1 MGGLFAPEKEFRNR
15 GLQLQYFHNEALEL
29 RTGKLAFGIPYEI
42 LLGMLCH
49 SNANVER
56 AAEFFLALAKDDCP
70 AVVGYLSG
78 FISRVTGECD
88 LRASD
93 LNVKSEHRH
102 TAMDFPRP
110 SPAKMLVWDFG
121 RRLARDRQLR
131 SQLSSAPGAD
141 WFFYEVRDITP
152 AA

>member
-1 MGGLFAPEKEFRNR
+1 MGGLFAPEIEFRSR
-15 GLQLQYFHNEALEL
+15 GLQLPYFHNEALEP

-56 AAEFFLALAKDDCP
+56 AAAFFISLAKDDTP

-78 FISRVTGECD
+78 FISRVTDECD
-88 LRASD
+88 LRSTD
-93 LNVKSEHRH
+93 LKAKPERRH

-110 SPAKMLVWDFG
+110 SPARMLVWDFG
-121 RRLARDRQLR
+121 RRLARDQQLH
-131 SQLSSAPGAD
+131 SQLLSVPGAD
-141 WFFYEVRDITP
+141 WFFYEVRSTTP
-152 AA
+152 TG